1 MTMKSKSGPPDSE
14 RTSRRRFAKSVAA
27 TLVAAP
33 LASRLA
39 EAQTPAKPKEPAAP
53 PQQSTVP
60 QEPSPIAEA
69 YLSVARARFGDKLSP
84 EQLEQ
89 IKKDLDGNVRTTE
102 RLRAVKLKN
111 GDEPDFVFSPTE
123 EGRK

>member
-1 MTMKSKSGPPDSE
+1 MKSKPVSPDPE

-33 LASRLA
+33 LAAALA
-39 EAQTPAKPKEPAAP
+39 TAQTPAKPKEPTAPPAP
-53 PQQSTVP
+53 PQPTTAP
-60 QEPSPIAEA
+60 QEPSPVAEA
-69 YLSVARARFGDKLSP
+69 YAAVARARFGDKLSP

-89 IKKDLDGNVRTTE
+89 IKKDMDGYVRTSD

-111 GDEPDFVFSPTE
+111 GDEPDFIFSS
-123 EGRK
+123 